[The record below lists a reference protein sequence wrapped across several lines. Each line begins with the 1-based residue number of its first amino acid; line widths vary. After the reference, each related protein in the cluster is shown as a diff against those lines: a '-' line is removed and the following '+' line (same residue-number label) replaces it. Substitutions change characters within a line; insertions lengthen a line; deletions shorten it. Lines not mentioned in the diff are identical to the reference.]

1 MYFQRHT
8 WSTLHPRYPRI
19 HLLGTPRCLQATMG
33 PLETNDLFQVVSFSY
48 LKVHIAI
55 NRHEITFVLATPFE
69 LDNDGFAGQ
78 FIQEW
83 LWVGGY
89 KLENVLWVKEYGS
102 KHYDATYGCHSIRI
116 TRWIPV
122 RRREDSIFLFGSRL
136 PNSVI
141 GQIVSRLFCHH
152 TLLVVDHGME

>member
-1 MYFQRHT
+1 
-8 WSTLHPRYPRI
+8 
-19 HLLGTPRCLQATMG
+19 MG

-89 KLENVLWVKEYGS
+89 KLENVL
-102 KHYDATYGCHSIRI
+102 
-116 TRWIPV
+116 
-122 RRREDSIFLFGSRL
+122 
-136 PNSVI
+136 
-141 GQIVSRLFCHH
+141 
-152 TLLVVDHGME
+152 